1 MNFWHILPKPF
12 TALAPME
19 AVTDYAFREIVAKY
33 AKPNVL
39 FTEFTSS
46 DALLSNGYSKTI
58 GRLAFSNI
66 QRPIVAQVW
75 GNNVTN
81 LAKTAEL
88 VSNLGFDGIDINMG
102 CPDKNVTKKG
112 CGSALIGNKSLVT
125 QIVTEIKK
133 STPQLSISIKTRLG
147 IKNIETDEWLGFL
160 LTLPI
165 DTITIHLR
173 TVKEKS
179 VVPAHWDE
187 MQKIIS
193 LRNKLNP
200 KTIII
205 GNGDIKNLNEV
216 KEKYLLYK
224 MDGAMLGRGIFS
236 NFFVF
241 NKVQNKDTKKH
252 LIKIMLEHTK
262 LHSKTYGEVGN
273 FNYMKKFYKMYVRE
287 FRGAT
292 ELKNLLM
299 DCKNYNEVYSVIKKC
314 NYC

>member
-1 MNFWHILPKPF
+1 MNFWHKLPKPF
-12 TALAPME
+12 TVLAPME

-33 AKPNVL
+33 DKPDVL

-46 DALLSNGYSKTI
+46 DALLSDGYSKTI

-66 QRPIVAQVW
+66 QKPIVAQVW

-102 CPDKNVTKKG
+102 CPDKNVMKKG
-112 CGSALIGNKSLVT
+112 CGSALIGNKILVT
-125 QIVTEIKK
+125 KIVNEIKK
-133 STPQLSISIKTRLG
+133 VTPQLPISIKTRIG
-147 IKNIETDEWLGFL
+147 IKNIETEDWIGFL
-160 LTLPI
+160 LTLPVEA
-165 DTITIHLR
+165 ITIHLR
-173 TVKEKS
+173 TAQEKS
-179 VVPAHWDE
+179 LVPAKWNE
-187 MQKIIS
+187 MQKIVS
-193 LRNKLNP
+193 LRNSINR

-216 KEKYLLYK
+216 NEKYLLYK

-241 NKVQNKDTKKH
+241 NKMQQPNPKKQ
-252 LIKIMLEHTK
+252 LIKIMQEHTN
-262 LHSKTYGEVGN
+262 LHNKIYGENGN
-273 FNYMKKFYKMYVRE
+273 FNDMKKFYKMYIRE
-287 FRGAT
+287 FRGAS

-299 DCKNYNEVYSVIKKC
+299 GCKNYNEAYKIINKYNNS
-314 NYC
+314 